1 MHYYPKDTGE
11 RADTDLKLAHLPRR
25 AYGKDA
31 DLIKVSEL
39 PPGGGAGISHTCHD
53 RVCGAPGCESAS
65 RRVGARARPARRV

>member
-11 RADTDLKLAHLPRR
+11 RADTDLNLAHLPRR

-39 PPGGGAGISHTCHD
+39 PPGALMQ
-53 RVCGAPGCESAS
+53 S
-65 RRVGARARPARRV
+65 RANLNPLF